1 MSYLYYRSCLLLC
14 EQYLHHFKDDWLAD
28 YSTDKT
34 TKYFVLD
41 SSETDANQFQNFK
54 TLAKLI
60 LQHFN
65 KYLKNT
71 TGRGCSINTT
81 KDRENVK

>member
-1 MSYLYYRSCLLLC
+1 MSYVYHRSCLLLC
-14 EQYLHHFKDDWLAD
+14 EQYLKHFKDDRLAD

-34 TKYFVLD
+34 PKYFVLD

-54 TLAKLI
+54 TIAKLI

-65 KYLKNT
+65 KYLKT
-71 TGRGCSINTT
+71 LPGA
-81 KDRENVK
+81 DV